1 MNYKIENIKKRMEK
15 LNIQGMII
23 TNPSSLKYV
32 LGFDVEGM
40 IFITDK
46 GKLLLLMELLQP
58 IFLN

>member
-23 TNPSSLKYV
+23 TNSSSLRYI

-40 IFITDK
+40 IFITDNTPK
-46 GKLLLLMELLQP
+46 TPK
-58 IFLN
+58 NR